1 MTSMTSLTSLTRAE
15 AETRARIVSV
25 ARYDIEIDLRGLVD
39 GEVWRSTSTIH
50 FGCAA
55 PGAATFAEAGGQVR
69 RATLNGVDLD
79 RTTVEGGRIPL
90 RGLSAENTLVVELEQ
105 PETAASAGILRSVDP
120 TDGRVYVW
128 TSLECDD
135 ARRLWGCFDQP
146 DLKALHRFTV
156 TAPEEWTVTSN
167 MRPERVTEP
176 DAGSRIWSFPD
187 TPPLSPYVTVVNAGP
202 FHEIREQRGD
212 HSLGLYCRQSLIPNL
227 ERDAPGLLDLTEA
240 GLAFFGDRFGQPFP
254 EAHYDQVFVPNMGG
268 AMENWGCVTWGDG
281 YLHRGTPTHSQRQA
295 VAVTLLHE
303 MAHMWFGDLV
313 TMRWWD
319 DLWLNEAFASWA
331 STWAAAEATEF
342 TDAWAGFLVGRKLE
356 AYRVDMGPATHAI
369 RNEVPDVASA
379 MANFDAI
386 TYAKGQSVLHQLMAY
401 VGEDA
406 FTRGL
411 QDYFSR
417 HAWGNTRLDDLI
429 SAVERAAG
437 RDLQGWTSDWL
448 DRAGTDTLTITEET
462 VEAASADGGAPRP
475 HRIDIGTYAPA
486 GELLERTP
494 LEISATSTPLPA
506 LPEGLHLL
514 NDTDLTFAAVRAT
527 DDSLPRLLEVIG
539 GMADPIARALVVAT
553 GMDMLRKGE
562 LSGGELLDGILDAL
576 ASEKSAGLLEPFLL
590 LARDVAELWCP
601 PEQVEASLARVADQ
615 ALALSRDVEQRRPA
629 LNVLAACAS
638 TPAHDDT
645 LVEAIS
651 DNVDLAWRVA
661 IRRAER
667 DCLPDGMVEEL
678 VARDPDPDSRARA
691 VAVTAA
697 RPDESAKAETW
708 RALFDERS
716 VPAGQPTFHVAKAFW
731 RPAQAELLAPW
742 VDKYLEEMG
751 KVSGGLLSMLS
762 VVRSMYPIVGDED
775 FAARSRELAEA
786 PETDPMVR
794 STLLTG
800 ADTLVRMNRARAFR

>member
-1 MTSMTSLTSLTRAE
+1 MTHLTSLTRREAE
-15 AETRARIVSV
+15 ARARILTV
-25 ARYDIEIDLRGLVD
+25 ARYDIEIDLTGLLD

-50 FGCAA
+50 FGCSE
-55 PGAATFAEAGGQVR
+55 PGAATFVDAGGQVR

-79 RTTVEGGRIPL
+79 LTTVHGGRIPL
-90 RGLSAENTLVVELEQ
+90 PGLTAENTLVVELAQ
-105 PETAASAGILRSVDP
+105 PETTASAGILRTVDP
-120 TDGRVYVW
+120 TDGQVYVW

-167 MRPERVTEP
+167 MRPEKVTEP
-176 DAGSRIWSFPD
+176 EAGSRIWSFPD

-202 FHEIREQRGD
+202 FHEMREQRGGY
-212 HSLGLYCRQSLIPNL
+212 SLGLYCRRSLIPNL

-240 GLAFFGDRFGQPFP
+240 GLAFFGERFGQPFP

-281 YLHRGTPTHSQRQA
+281 YLHRGTPTHSQRQV

-369 RNEVPDVASA
+369 RNEVPDVDSA
-379 MANFDAI
+379 LANFDAI

-417 HAWGNTRLDDLI
+417 HAWSNTRLDDLI
-429 SAVERAAG
+429 SAVERASG
-437 RDLQGWTSDWL
+437 RDLQSWTTDWL
-448 DRAGTDTLTITEET
+448 DRAGTDTLTITENA
-462 VEAASADGGAPRP
+462 VEAVSADGGAPRP
-475 HRIDIGTYAPA
+475 HRIDIGTYGPT

-494 LEISATSTPLPA
+494 LELSGTSTPLPA
-506 LPEGLHLL
+506 LPDGLHLL
-514 NDTDLTFAAVRAT
+514 NDTDVTFAAVRST
-527 DDSLPRLLEVIG
+527 DDSLPRLLTVIG
-539 GMADPIARALVVAT
+539 GMPDPIARALMVAT

-562 LSGGELLDGILDAL
+562 LSGGELLDGILAAL
-576 ASEKSAGLLEPFLL
+576 ASEKSATLLEPFLL

-601 PEQVEASLARVADQ
+601 PEKVEASLARVADQ

-638 TPAHDDT
+638 TPAHDEALD
-645 LVEAIS
+645 EAIGE
-651 DNVDLAWRVA
+651 DVDLAWRVA

-667 DCLPDGMVEEL
+667 DRLPEGMVEEL
-678 VARDPDPDSRARA
+678 IARDPDPDSAARA

-697 RPDESAKAETW
+697 RPDASAKADAW
-708 RALFDERS
+708 RALFDDRS

-731 RPAQAELLAPW
+731 RPAQADLLAPW
-742 VDKYLEEMG
+742 VDRYLEEMG
-751 KVSGGLLSMLS
+751 KVSGGLLAMLS
-762 VVRSMYPIVGDED
+762 VVRSMYPIVGDDD
-775 FAARSRELAEA
+775 FIARSRELADA
-786 PETDPMVR
+786 PDTDPMVR

-800 ADTLVRMNRARAFR
+800 ADTLLRMNRARALR

>member
-1 MTSMTSLTSLTRAE
+1 VTSMTSLTSLTRAE

-79 RTTVEGGRIPL
+79 LTTVEGGRIPL